1 MPPDTETAALPPL
14 EWLRVFEAAGRSG
27 SFTAAAAE
35 LGLTQAAV
43 SQRIRHLEA
52 RLGVRLFMR
61 LPRGV
66 ELSADGEAW
75 LPHVQNA
82 LSALQ
87 RSTADLFGAPRRK
100 LTIAAPASVAE
111 LWIAPRLAPLA
122 ATFPQ
127 LQVSVA
133 TVHRPADY
141 AAADADFEIRFGAGD
156 WPGRRA
162 VRLYDEILAPALA
175 PALLDGGAPDWRDL
189 PQIAVSGPRDGWREW
204 AAATGVAPPRP
215 PFLRFDSFAPALAA
229 AIDGAGVLLA
239 SLALARPALAAGRL
253 VRLPERPLRMERG
266 YWISW
271 AAGRT
276 AVAEHEAI
284 VAALAERNDPAGA
297 GSR

>member
-1 MPPDTETAALPPL
+1 MSAESDTAALPPL
-14 EWLRVFEAAGRSG
+14 EWLRVFEAAGRTG

-35 LGLTQAAV
+35 TGLTQAAV

-100 LTIAAPASVAE
+100 LTVAAPGSVAA
-111 LWIAPRLAPLA
+111 LWIGPRLAPLA
-122 ATFPQ
+122 AAFPQ
-127 LQVSVA
+127 LQLSVA

-141 AAADADFEIRFGAGD
+141 AAADADFEVRFGDGA
-156 WPGRRA
+156 WPERRA
-162 VRLYDEILAPALA
+162 ARLYDEVLAPAAA
-175 PALLDGGAPDWRDL
+175 PALLAGQGEDWRAL

-204 AAATGVAPPRP
+204 AAAAGVAPPRP
-215 PFLRFDSFAPALAA
+215 PFLRFDSFAPALSAA
-229 AIDGAGVLLA
+229 VAGAGVLLA
-239 SLALARPALAAGRL
+239 SLALARPEIEAGRL
-253 VRLPERPLRMERG
+253 VRLPERSLRMERG
-266 YWISW
+266 YWITW
-271 AAGRT
+271 PAAR
-276 AVAEHEAI
+276 AVLAEHEAV
-284 VAALAERNDPAGA
+284 VAALSE
-297 GSR
+297 SRATE